1 MAKKSF
7 KAEITRLMTMEKNFK
22 RPKTFKYVTPNFT
35 LTKDGCIKL
44 SNFDAVANSFIRSAK
59 FNFENDHRVEATP
72 KDIKDVLRVFIDQAG
87 FPDNFSDE
95 FIGSAVLGK
104 LYLKCNRAAIEKAKL
119 GKYKA
124 DTGVVPKFSLTADN
138 CIKLTNFNALVGA
151 FAAIAAFEI
160 EDAERYEVSPKTVVA
175 QLKSDVKSAK
185 ATIERGDICFQIPL
199 FRESTALKNL
209 YIKICRAA
217 IAKVK

>member
-1 MAKKSF
+1 MA
-7 KAEITRLMTMEKNFK
+7 KNFK

-59 FNFENDHRVEATP
+59 FNFENDHSVEATP
-72 KDIKDVLRVFIDQAG
+72 KDIKGVLRIFLDQQG

-104 LYLKCNRAAIEKAKL
+104 LYLRCNRAAIEKAKL

-124 DTGVVPKFSLTADN
+124 DTGVIPKFSLTADN
-138 CIKLTNFNALVGA
+138 CIKLTNFNAVVGA
-151 FAAIAAFEI
+151 LAAIAAFEI
-160 EDAERYEVSPKTVVA
+160 EDAERYEVSPKTVVE

-185 ATIERGDICFQIPL
+185 AVEERGYICFLGHL
-199 FRESTALKNL
+199 FHGNKALKNL
-209 YIKICRAA
+209 YIRICRAA

>member
-1 MAKKSF
+1 MA
-7 KAEITRLMTMEKNFK
+7 KNFK

-72 KDIKDVLRVFIDQAG
+72 KDIKDVLRVFIDEQG

-95 FIGSAVLGK
+95 FIGSGVLGK
-104 LYLKCNRAAIEKAKL
+104 LYFMCNRAAIEKAKL
-119 GKYKA
+119 GKYKG
-124 DTGVVPKFSLTADN
+124 DTGVIPKFSLTADN
-138 CIKLTNFNALVGA
+138 CIKLTNFNALAGA

-160 EDAERYEVSPKTVVA
+160 EDAERYEVSPKTVVQ

-185 ATIERGDICFQIPL
+185 AVEERGYICFLGHL
-199 FRESTALKNL
+199 FHGNKALKNL
-209 YIKICRAA
+209 YIRICRAA